1 MLSSCLLL
9 LLAGTRGVLGSVIR
23 PAEDE
28 LAKRDDADETYLAS
42 HDPEDII
49 PTTETVKVTTRT
61 VSTGVAQVLPTL
73 TDVEPHTAGAL
84 VSTLTSSSKPPLL
97 TDPIPEPTSLLRPLK
112 SITTEEKREAAEPTA
127 RAEDALAERAV
138 ADIFAVPVATNA
150 PPAAFP
156 RRSDHPVPRKGIIK
170 SGPMQTNKFYSNFFL
185 GGQDEP
191 TFTMPY
197 SIFWSKGKGPAASWG
212 LAISHT
218 EVRQRVYGPVEYNN
232 AASYYLNPLG
242 IQSMILSAKELGKNT
257 VLQVTEPTAFSAR
270 ILLKKD
276 ASSSSPTITIPIVQ
290 GMPYVSGYFS
300 GGTPIIQSGVYF
312 KSMTKVTT
320 NPKANVIKYNF
331 VLMDGRSWRVY
342 AYRHKGDHLNLKVI
356 NNGLAQATKPFY
368 GIVQIA
374 KDPKT
379 SGSGQLLDDGAGVY
393 PTGVKLAG
401 SVSGSTG
408 TYSFT
413 FTRGGHSKGNLYMYA
428 LPHHVASFNAAT
440 KSKVK
445 TMKLQTTAKGTAVL
459 VAGNVWTM
467 TETGLPTGMGF
478 APWDSAKG
486 GSRKALSAAA
496 KRSIA
501 PIALNEVS
509 QNMIAQ
515 TDIDS
520 MYFSG
525 KVSYIPLCSPT
536 PSSDL
541 KRKTDTRCCRPWSS
555 LVRSYTSS
563 TICWETS
570 RWPRQGWLDSR
581 PPLGNLLPTSRD
593 MSCTMRVRY
602 NEPKG
607 GYSVHTGHT
616 ANHEPTAAWGGVVS
630 SATYT
635 TGDQFSKAPLPE

>member
-1 MLSSCLLL
+1 
-9 LLAGTRGVLGSVIR
+9 
-23 PAEDE
+23 
-28 LAKRDDADETYLAS
+28 
-42 HDPEDII
+42 
-49 PTTETVKVTTRT
+49 
-61 VSTGVAQVLPTL
+61 
-73 TDVEPHTAGAL
+73 
-84 VSTLTSSSKPPLL
+84 
-97 TDPIPEPTSLLRPLK
+97 
-112 SITTEEKREAAEPTA
+112 
-127 RAEDALAERAV
+127 
-138 ADIFAVPVATNA
+138 
-150 PPAAFP
+150 
-156 RRSDHPVPRKGIIK
+156 
-170 SGPMQTNKFYSNFFL
+170 MQTNKFYSNFFL
-185 GGQDEP
+185 GDQNEP

-197 SIFWSKGKGPAASWG
+197 TIFWSKGEGPAASWG

-218 EVRQRVYGPVEYNN
+218 EVHQRAYGPVEYNN

-276 ASSSSPTITIPIVQ
+276 ASSSPTITMPIVQ

-342 AYRHKGDHLNLKVI
+342 AYKHKGDHLDLKVI
-356 NNGLAQATKPFY
+356 NNGLARATKPFY

-393 PTGVKLAG
+393 PTGVKLTG

-413 FTRGGHSKGNLYMYA
+413 FTRGGHSTGNLYMYA

-445 TMKLQTTAKGTAVL
+445 AMKLQTTAKGTAVL

-496 KRSIA
+496 KSTIA
-501 PIALNEVS
+501 PIALSEVS
-509 QNMIAQ
+509 QDMVAQ

-525 KVSYIPLCSPT
+525 KVSHMPLCS
-536 PSSDL
+536 
-541 KRKTDTRCCRPWSS
+541 
-555 LVRSYTSS
+555 LV
-563 TICWETS
+563 
-570 RWPRQGWLDSR
+570 L
-581 PPLGNLLPTSRD
+581 
-593 MSCTMRVRY
+593 RY
-602 NEPKG
+602 
-607 GYSVHTGHT
+607 
-616 ANHEPTAAWGGVVS
+616 
-630 SATYT
+630 
-635 TGDQFSKAPLPE
+635 